1 MNSTPKSHQTDVLIC
16 GSGSAGLM
24 AALWLSKYH
33 VPFRVLEKRDGP
45 LVRGQADGV
54 QCRTVEIFERFE
66 LSDQLLREKE
76 I

>member
-1 MNSTPKSHQTDVLIC
+1 
-16 GSGSAGLM
+16 M
-24 AALWLSKYH
+24 AALWLSKHH
-33 VPFRVLEKRDGP
+33 VPFRILEKRDGP